1 MERGGSTP
9 PGPLTKRVT
18 AYNDTQIMNLKVS
31 ALEIAT
37 DLRKLFPEKKH
48 PVMTIEV
55 REGDE
60 VYLSDKNLELS
71 PKQLM
76 ELTVLATDRKVILGR
91 TGAKFRMTIK

>member
-1 MERGGSTP
+1 
-9 PGPLTKRVT
+9 
-18 AYNDTQIMNLKVS
+18 
-31 ALEIAT
+31 
-37 DLRKLFPEKKH
+37 
-48 PVMTIEV
+48 MTIEV